1 LATDLDG
8 NLREDILQGLYEY
21 EKSADDDGHQVLRT
35 GSARYIYALNTYS
48 AILLQN

>member
-35 GSARYIYALNTYS
+35 PCHGQSANGRGEAVLER
-48 AILLQN
+48 